1 MPIGCNVEI
10 FQMKQ
15 GEFHA
20 VDQLVMRHVFDMHNS
35 MGRFCDERIYQEELA
50 RRCRSAGLEVE
61 LEVHLKVSHQDFSKS
76 YYLDLLIER
85 GGLYE
90 LKAVEALNTSH
101 EMQTIN
107 YLLLSELKHGKLVNL
122 RASSVESRFV
132 STSLSRQSRA
142 EFQLRVEEFEEVT
155 DLDRFL
161 RSALC
166 ALLDDWGAFLDAN
179 LYREAL
185 LHFLNGP
192 KAGFQ
197 PVEIAV
203 DGFLVGSQRMCVL
216 DDETAWH
223 LSAARIHLP
232 SYETHLFRLFN
243 HTRFKR
249 VHWINF
255 DQRKI
260 TLKTLKK

>member
-1 MPIGCNVEI
+1 
-10 FQMKQ
+10 
-15 GEFHA
+15 
-20 VDQLVMRHVFDMHNS
+20 

-50 RRCRSAGLEVE
+50 RRCRDAGFQVEREVN
-61 LEVHLKVSHQDFSKS
+61 LQVSHRDFFKS
-76 YYLDLLIER
+76 YYLDMLINH

-90 LKAVEALNTSH
+90 LKAVETINKSH
-101 EMQTIN
+101 EKQVIN
-107 YLLLSELKHGKLVNL
+107 YLLLAGLRHGKLVNL
-122 RASSVESRFV
+122 RPASVESRFV
-132 STSLSRQSRA
+132 STSLCRESRA
-142 EFQLRVEEFEEVT
+142 DFRLIVEEFEEAT
-155 DLDRFL
+155 DSDQLL
-161 RSALC
+161 RKTLC

-179 LYREAL
+179 LYRAAL
-185 LHFLNGP
+185 LHLIDGP